1 MKIPFTDLRAMHDE
15 VREDIEARWR
25 LLVDGSAFVGGPAV
39 QEFEQAF
46 ATYCEVPHAIGVGSG
61 TDALR
66 IALQAVGVRPGD
78 LVLTVPNTFIAT
90 VEAIS
95 QAGASPVF
103 VDVQPDIYTMD
114 PVLAAKYLEGECLR
128 QGGALVERAS
138 GRRVSAM
145 VPVDLYGHPAD
156 WEALIEV
163 ARKYGLKVVED
174 ACQAH
179 GARYKGQRC
188 GTFGD
193 AAAFSFY
200 PGKNLGAMGEAGAIT
215 TADATVAEQCRILRD
230 HGQRERYIHVTGEGG
245 NGRLDA
251 IQAAVLTVKL
261 RRLDSWN
268 EARRRAAEWYA
279 SSLARLD
286 VTTPRELPSAR
297 HVYHLYVI
305 LLPNRDSVRRQ
316 LEQVGVQTGLHYP
329 VPLHLQEA
337 YRALGHARGDF
348 PISEHVAGSAL
359 SLPIFPHMEEEQ
371 VSGVVG
377 ALEAAL
383 RRELTGSGEGSQGAK
398 L

>member
-1 MKIPFTDLRAMHDE
+1 
-15 VREDIEARWR
+15 
-25 LLVDGSAFVGGPAV
+25 
-39 QEFEQAF
+39 
-46 ATYCEVPHAIGVGSG
+46 
-61 TDALR
+61 
-66 IALQAVGVRPGD
+66 
-78 LVLTVPNTFIAT
+78 
-90 VEAIS
+90 
-95 QAGASPVF
+95 
-103 VDVQPDIYTMD
+103 
-114 PVLAAKYLEGECLR
+114 
-128 QGGALVERAS
+128 
-138 GRRVSAM
+138 
-145 VPVDLYGHPAD
+145 
-156 WEALIEV
+156 
-163 ARKYGLKVVED
+163 
-174 ACQAH
+174 
-179 GARYKGQRC
+179 
-188 GTFGD
+188 
-193 AAAFSFY
+193 
-200 PGKNLGAMGEAGAIT
+200 
-215 TADATVAEQCRILRD
+215 
-230 HGQRERYIHVTGEGG
+230 VTGEGG